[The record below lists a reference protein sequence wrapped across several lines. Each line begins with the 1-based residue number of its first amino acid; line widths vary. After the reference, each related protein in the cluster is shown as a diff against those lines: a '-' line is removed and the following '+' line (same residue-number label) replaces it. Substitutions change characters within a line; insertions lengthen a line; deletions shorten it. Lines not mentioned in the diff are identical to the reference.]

1 MPEQAKKPAGPGKA
15 GAARKESE
23 REEERVLEPSRLDD
37 MTHAEM
43 RVLYDEASDAVL
55 FAKAQQWRTVG
66 STLVLYAVLI
76 AIAQF
81 VIRDAALLHGLR
93 AIIIVATPAAVV
105 ILIFYQSWQYAE
117 QRKLEAIARDFSS
130 YFREVR
136 AIKSRLEANIH
147 RYVLLLFMVV
157 IIGLGATVTFSTL
170 LLVR

>member
-1 MPEQAKKPAGPGKA
+1 MAEQAKKPAAAGKA
-15 GAARKESE
+15 GPAVREADEDARELVASE
-23 REEERVLEPSRLDD
+23 LDD

-43 RVLYDEASDAVL
+43 RVLYQESTHAVL

-81 VIRDAALLHGLR
+81 VIKDPALLRGLQ
-93 AIIIVATPAAVV
+93 AIIIVAAPAAVV

-117 QRKLEAIARDFSS
+117 QRKLEAVAGDFSS
-130 YFREVR
+130 YFRDVR

-157 IIGLGATVTFSTL
+157 IVALGAIVTFSTL
-170 LLVR
+170 QLAR